1 MDDALLDLA
10 RLAGISPFWTDA
22 FGRPQAVPHEVLRRL
37 LKSLDLPADT
47 PSAIAESAAR
57 QCASQAQALPP
68 LITLDAGRPIR
79 IPAAPGA
86 LRMRYRVALEGGG
99 LVEGES
105 EVENGTIALPAIDMP
120 GYHQLNLGDAQTT
133 LAVAPLR
140 AFSLADAAHRS
151 DPRLWGLAVQI
162 YGLRRDGDGGI
173 GDFSAL
179 AQLAVKA
186 ANAGASALV
195 LSPVHAPFAAD
206 PAHFS
211 PYSPSSRLFLNP
223 LHSDPGLIFG
233 GPAVDA
239 AIAALDLGPL
249 RTSLEASDLVQWDKA
264 GAAKIALLRY
274 LFETTLPREAELMS
288 EFEAFLVAGGQ
299 GLRDHAVFEAL
310 HARQFGDG
318 HGQWHWR
325 GWPEG
330 FRDPRGPAVA
340 GFARR
345 NAQEVRFH
353 AFLQWV
359 ADRGLAQAQDSA
371 RSSGMDV
378 GLISDLAVG
387 ADGGGSQAWSRQEEM
402 LIGCSI
408 GAPPD
413 LLNSVGQTW
422 GLTAFSPRAFVA
434 TGFSSFLG
442 MLRAAMA
449 HAGGVRIDHI
459 MGLSRLWMVPDGAP
473 PSHGAYLAYPFDDL
487 ARLVALESHRHRC
500 IVIGEDLGT
509 VPDGFRE
516 RLAARGILGMRVLWF
531 EREATRFKPSRDYSS
546 DAIAVTGTHDL
557 PTVTGWWSGRDIDWR
572 TPAGLLAEG
581 QTEESERAGRAED
594 RARLWAAMGTEEPPQ
609 PDQGERVLEAA
620 FDFLGRTPAP
630 LVVVPIEDALALPE
644 QPNLPGTVQEHPNWR
659 RRLGLQAAHLLED
672 PATTRRLDALNAART
687 AE

>member
-1 MDDALLDLA
+1 MDNALLDLA

-22 FGRPQAVPHEVLRRL
+22 FGRPQAVPHEVLRAL
-37 LKSLDLPADT
+37 LRALDLPADT
-47 PSAIAESAAR
+47 AGDIADSRAR
-57 QCASQAQALPP
+57 QRGGTVDGLAP
-68 LITLDAGRPIR
+68 LLTLDAGRAIR
-79 IPAAPGA
+79 IPAAKGA
-86 LRMRYRVALEGGG
+86 LRMRYRVTLEGGG
-99 LVEGES
+99 LVEGEAD
-105 EVENGTIALPAIDMP
+105 VEDGAIGLPAIDMP
-120 GYHQLNLGDAQTT
+120 GYHRLELGDAQTT
-133 LAVAPLR
+133 LAVAPAR
-140 AFSLADAAHRS
+140 AFSLADVTGRE

-162 YGLRRDGDGGI
+162 YALRRDGDGGI

-179 AQLAVKA
+179 AQVSVKA

-223 LHSDPGLIFG
+223 LHADPALIFG
-233 GPAVDA
+233 GPAVDTA
-239 AIAALDLGPL
+239 VAALDLGPL

-264 GAAKIALLRY
+264 GAAKIALLRH
-274 LFETTLPREAELMS
+274 LFETVLPHEPQLMAQ
-288 EFEAFLVAGGQ
+288 FQAFRAAGGQ
-299 GLRDHAVFEAL
+299 NLADHAVFEAL
-310 HARQFGDG
+310 HQRQFGEG
-318 HGQWHWR
+318 RGQWNWR

-345 NAQEVRFH
+345 HPQEVSFH

-359 ADRGLAQAQDSA
+359 ADKGLAQAQDSA
-371 RSSGMDV
+371 RSAGMGI

-387 ADGGGSQAWSRQEEM
+387 ADGGGSQAWSRQDEM

-413 LLNSVGQTW
+413 LLNAVGQTW
-422 GLTAFSPRAFVA
+422 GLTAFSPRAFA
-434 TGFSSFLG
+434 ASGFASFLD

-473 PSHGAYLAYPFDDL
+473 PAHGAYLAYPFDDL
-487 ARLVALESHRHRC
+487 ARLVALESHRHRA

-509 VPDGFRE
+509 VPEGFRE
-516 RLAARGILGMRVLWF
+516 RLAAHGILGMRVLWF
-531 EREATRFKPSRDYSS
+531 EREGVQFKPASAFSP

-572 TPAGLLAEG
+572 SPAGLLAEG
-581 QTEESERAGRAED
+581 NTEETERSGRAED
-594 RARLWAAMGTEEPPQ
+594 RAHLWAAIGDGGLPP
-609 PDQGERVLEAA
+609 PDQGEAA
-620 FDFLGRTPAP
+620 LDAALRFLAGTPSP
-630 LVVVPIEDALALPE
+630 LVVVPMEDALALPE
-644 QPNLPGTVQEHPNWR
+644 QPNLPGTVEEHPNWR
-659 RRLGLQAAHLLED
+659 RRLAAQAAHILEE
-672 PATTRRLDALNAART
+672 PAVQRRLHLLDTERSKG
-687 AE
+687 